1 MDSQPSDLFD
11 TASQPDTA
19 VDAYT
24 FLEFN
29 SQGDS
34 EFDFPEFRSPNAWPT
49 PSDSISVVE
58 PSDRGG
64 GGVPAAD
71 HHSEASS
78 PSSLSAKAGRGGSS
92 SQADALAAGIGNLN
106 FEETGDD
113 DGFDYGKNDFT
124 EHACKYCGISNPACV
139 VRCNVASCR
148 KWFCNS
154 RGNTSGSHIVNHLV
168 SIIISESVV
177 LSCLVVIIIHVWLF
191 LPLKISKWIAFWL
204 LILRFEPN
212 TRRFVSIETV
222 RWVKQFSNAT
232 TVGVGMSFFSVSSQ
246 QLQTVLSSFSVEILV

>member
-1 MDSQPSDLFD
+1 MDSQQSDLYE
-11 TASQPDTA
+11 TASQPDTVA
-19 VDAYT
+19 DAYT

-34 EFDFPEFRSPNAWPT
+34 EFDYQEFQSQTAWPT
-49 PSDSISVVE
+49 PSDSISIVD
-58 PSDRGG
+58 PCDLPGG
-64 GGVPAAD
+64 GAVAD

-78 PSSLSAKAGRGGSS
+78 PSSLSAGVGNGAKGGRGGVGGS

-106 FEETGDD
+106 LEETGED

-168 SIIISESVV
+168 SKRHSN
-177 LSCLVVIIIHVWLF
+177 LF
-191 LPLKISKWIAFWL
+191 
-204 LILRFEPN
+204 
-212 TRRFVSIETV
+212 
-222 RWVKQFSNAT
+222 
-232 TVGVGMSFFSVSSQ
+232 FFSPCS
-246 QLQTVLSSFSVEILV
+246 SVESFVCKCCSFLCCGYYEVSLYLGLVCLLHHCLAIGLFFSTLGLRGIAPF

>member
-1 MDSQPSDLFD
+1 MDSQHSDLFD

-49 PSDSISVVE
+49 PSDSVSVVE
-58 PSDRGG
+58 PSDRTA
-64 GGVPAAD
+64 PAAAD

-78 PSSLSAKAGRGGSS
+78 PSSLSAKAGRGSS
-92 SQADALAAGIGNLN
+92 SQADALAAGVGNLN

-113 DGFDYGKNDFT
+113 DGGFDYGKNDFT

-168 SIIISESVV
+168 SSV
-177 LSCLVVIIIHVWLF
+177 C
-191 LPLKISKWIAFWL
+191 
-204 LILRFEPN
+204 
-212 TRRFVSIETV
+212 
-222 RWVKQFSNAT
+222 
-232 TVGVGMSFFSVSSQ
+232 
-246 QLQTVLSSFSVEILV
+246 

>member
-1 MDSQPSDLFD
+1 MDSQQSDLFD
-11 TASQPDTA
+11 TASQPDTVA
-19 VDAYT
+19 DEYT

-29 SQGDS
+29 TQGDS
-34 EFDFPEFRSPNAWPT
+34 EFDYQDFGSPTAWPT
-49 PSDSISVVE
+49 PSDSISIADVA
-58 PSDRGG
+58 DRGEG
-64 GGVPAAD
+64 GAAAD

-78 PSSLSAKAGRGGSS
+78 PSSLSAGAGNGAKVGRGGVGGSGGVSSS
-92 SQADALAAGIGNLN
+92 SQVDALAAGVGNLN

-168 SIIISESVV
+168 SNHH
-177 LSCLVVIIIHVWLF
+177 CNLF
-191 LPLKISKWIAFWL
+191 FFFIFWKC
-204 LILRFEPN
+204 R
-212 TRRFVSIETV
+212 
-222 RWVKQFSNAT
+222 
-232 TVGVGMSFFSVSSQ
+232 SF
-246 QLQTVLSSFSVEILV
+246 LCCC